1 MMQFY
6 FLSILVNILAGTA
19 LCAEYFAGR
28 FRWFAPL
35 GQLAGGRGFR
45 AVVGVVAAAVG
56 FLKLLI
62 LSAPHDVPVVGD
74 LLPALA
80 GLAMGASLLV
90 QVLREKADLPKEA
103 ISRMEKVALAYRVPL
118 GLAGLAV
125 AVLHFL
131 LPGALFL

>member
-1 MMQFY
+1 MMQLY
-6 FLSILVNILAGTA
+6 FLSITTNLLAGTA
-19 LCAEYFAGR
+19 LCAEYFAR
-28 FRWFAPL
+28 RLRWFAPL

-45 AVVGVVAAAVG
+45 VVVGALAAAVG
-56 FLKLLI
+56 FLKLLVR
-62 LSAPHDVPVVGD
+62 SAPNDVPVVGD

-90 QVLREKADLPKEA
+90 QVLREKADLPAEA
-103 ISRMEKVALAYRVPL
+103 ISGVEKAALAYRVPL

-125 AVLHFL
+125 ALLHFL

>member
-1 MMQFY
+1 MMQLY

-19 LCAEYFAGR
+19 LCAEYFTGR

-35 GQLAGGRGFR
+35 GQIAGGRPVR
-45 AVVGVVAAAVG
+45 AVVGVLAAVVG
-56 FLKLLI
+56 FLKLLV
-62 LSAPHDVPVVGD
+62 LSAPHDLPVVGD

-90 QVLREKADLPKEA
+90 QVLREKADLPGEA

-125 AVLHFL
+125 ALLHFL

>member
-1 MMQFY
+1 
-6 FLSILVNILAGTA
+6 
-19 LCAEYFAGR
+19 
-28 FRWFAPL
+28 
-35 GQLAGGRGFR
+35 
-45 AVVGVVAAAVG
+45 VAG
-56 FLKLLI
+56 FLKLLVR
-62 LSAPHDVPVVGD
+62 SAPNDVPVVGD

-90 QVLREKADLPKEA
+90 QVLREKSDLPGEA
-103 ISRMEKVALAYRVPL
+103 ISKVEKAALAYRVPL